1 MRQIIDSILLI
12 LSLTYVEWVLAS
24 KRVDSGASFLSELDD
39 GLWPSDLR
47 WAPLVC
53 GLWNKRTG
61 GTLTSHQAAR
71 PCLLLSK
78 GSGLG
83 EFRRAYQGCRPA
95 NLALVVFRI
104 SLPTKASAESGRDRL
119 RPGHCSLLTA
129 HCSLTPNL
137 GPLAYDAHKGFAEHT
152 SE

>member
-61 GTLTSHQAAR
+61 GR
-71 PCLLLSK
+71 
-78 GSGLG
+78 
-83 EFRRAYQGCRPA
+83 
-95 NLALVVFRI
+95 
-104 SLPTKASAESGRDRL
+104 
-119 RPGHCSLLTA
+119 
-129 HCSLTPNL
+129 
-137 GPLAYDAHKGFAEHT
+137 
-152 SE
+152 